1 MKKYFT
7 ILSFIIPSI
16 LIGQNLDQTF
26 IELGIINETPLKQFM
41 ADKYKKIIYKSD
53 TKIYSAQ
60 DKNGVIEIFEFNVD
74 KSFANFY
81 FIENEDLYKVSEY
94 EYFDQNLNEIT
105 SEQQEMMKDFYTIY
119 KDSTKTIANLKC
131 FKVVMKVQS
140 DDSATITMF
149 VSNEIPNLPNHFP
162 LASNILNAEPL
173 EIELN
178 IMGSK
183 VLVGLLNLDV
193 NRSIEKDYNFNFK
206 QANSINYTEYKKI
219 TC

>member
-105 SEQQEMMKDFYTIY
+105 SEQQEMTKDYYTIY

-149 VSNEIPNLPNHFP
+149 VSNEIPNLPNHFT

-206 QANSINYTEYKKI
+206 QANSINYTEYKKK
-219 TC
+219 